1 MLTTANAT
9 IAEQYSDS
17 NSDDEDA
24 DAEIQ
29 LVIEC
34 VTCGSILP
42 IDTIAPSERDLGL
55 IECPRCR
62 RVRGPE
68 VLLQ

>member
-1 MLTTANAT
+1 MSTTTNAA

-42 IDTIAPSERDLGL
+42 IDTIAPSERAM

-62 RVRGPE
+62 RVEQIEE
-68 VLLQ
+68 VLLR